1 LPREGG
7 NFFEKRESVEDFVRE
22 RRRQKAAAAGAD
34 EKFSDAGSGQSRRH
48 RAALGGILCVPE
60 ERKDREDHSETEM
73 KTKTTNYLEIVQ
85 AEYLSG
91 YIIRLSFNDGLVRE
105 MDFEPFLR
113 KAMNPQITKYR
124 QLRNFKKFHLSY
136 GDLMWGD
143 FEMIFPIE
151 DLHCGKI

>member
-1 LPREGG
+1 
-7 NFFEKRESVEDFVRE
+7 
-22 RRRQKAAAAGAD
+22 
-34 EKFSDAGSGQSRRH
+34 
-48 RAALGGILCVPE
+48 
-60 ERKDREDHSETEM
+60 M